1 MAADLSASTT
11 LRIIDNLLSAN
22 ALQDLRDLCDIHGRL
37 KEEHDGDAQFSWR
50 PETGSPRSIHAAAQ
64 QAVVDYYLDEALL
77 PLATPFAPQR
87 AGVEWW
93 CNTNNDLDWHIDKDE
108 LEGRRSGRFLLP
120 LLSTVFY
127 PHVSCAGGELLVA
140 DSPPIENGY
149 QGPLP
154 TFRSVISIPPVVN
167 RLVLFSPGILHRINP
182 FEGERYSVAV
192 NIWEQ
197 APLTTTAAEPPA

>member
-1 MAADLSASTT
+1 MAADLSATT
-11 LRIIDNLLSAN
+11 MLHIIDNLLPAS

-64 QAVVDYYLDEALL
+64 QAVVDHYLDEALL

-87 AGVEWW
+87 AEVEWW
-93 CNTNNDLDWHIDKDE
+93 CNTNNDLDWHIDKNE

-127 PHVSCAGGELLVA
+127 PLSLIH
-140 DSPPIENGY
+140 I
-149 QGPLP
+149 
-154 TFRSVISIPPVVN
+154 
-167 RLVLFSPGILHRINP
+167 
-182 FEGERYSVAV
+182 
-192 NIWEQ
+192 
-197 APLTTTAAEPPA
+197 